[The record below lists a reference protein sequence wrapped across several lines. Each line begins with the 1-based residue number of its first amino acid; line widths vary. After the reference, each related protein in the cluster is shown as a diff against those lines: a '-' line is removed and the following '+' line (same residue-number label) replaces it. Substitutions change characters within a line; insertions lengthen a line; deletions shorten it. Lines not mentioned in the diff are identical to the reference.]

1 MKRVLVVD
9 DDRGGRRV
17 LQIMLEQ
24 LGLTTVAAE
33 NGRAGLEAFQASSF
47 DLVLTDMRMPELDGI
62 GLLREIR
69 RLDPE
74 VPVILLT
81 AYGSVESAVE
91 AMKLGAFDY
100 ILRPLDVASVEAAVR
115 RALDVRETRVAN
127 RFLRE
132 RLAEALDGDRVS
144 WASPSMHEAYA
155 MAEKVAATKSAVLIT
170 GATGTGK
177 EVMARAIHNLSPRR
191 DKLFVPINCAAIPP
205 DLLESELF
213 GHSRGAFTGADRSH
227 AGKFEV
233 ANGGTLFLDEIGD
246 MPMPLQ
252 AKLLRVLQDSV
263 VEPLGSNQ
271 PVTVDVRVI
280 SSTNRGL
287 DEAIERHQF
296 RQDLYYRLNVF
307 RIHLLPLSERKEDIE
322 RLAPLFLDRFARE
335 IGKGAMEL
343 SPDAMSVLLRYPWPG
358 NVRELRN
365 IMERAAVLGQPPS
378 LGAAFVRSLLPE
390 VAAMA
395 ESPTAEDSAD
405 DDESFALQ
413 PAVDRLERA
422 MLLRVLARTG
432 DNKAQAARLLRV
444 SERTLWYKLKKF
456 GL

>member
-9 DDRGGRRV
+9 DDRAGRRV

-132 RLAEALDGDRVS
+132 RLAEALDGDRVA

-227 AGKFEV
+227 AGKFE
-233 ANGGTLFLDEIGD
+233 G
-246 MPMPLQ
+246 
-252 AKLLRVLQDSV
+252 
-263 VEPLGSNQ
+263 
-271 PVTVDVRVI
+271 
-280 SSTNRGL
+280 
-287 DEAIERHQF
+287 
-296 RQDLYYRLNVF
+296 
-307 RIHLLPLSERKEDIE
+307 
-322 RLAPLFLDRFARE
+322 
-335 IGKGAMEL
+335 
-343 SPDAMSVLLRYPWPG
+343 
-358 NVRELRN
+358 
-365 IMERAAVLGQPPS
+365 RA
-378 LGAAFVRSLLPE
+378 
-390 VAAMA
+390 
-395 ESPTAEDSAD
+395 
-405 DDESFALQ
+405 
-413 PAVDRLERA
+413 
-422 MLLRVLARTG
+422 
-432 DNKAQAARLLRV
+432 
-444 SERTLWYKLKKF
+444 
-456 GL
+456 